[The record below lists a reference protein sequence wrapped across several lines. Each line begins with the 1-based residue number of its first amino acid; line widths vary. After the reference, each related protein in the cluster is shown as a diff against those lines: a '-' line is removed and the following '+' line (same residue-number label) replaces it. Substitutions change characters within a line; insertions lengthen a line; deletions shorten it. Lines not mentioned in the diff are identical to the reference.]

1 VDPWFIVAADPINSR
16 LIRAAREINDARPG
30 TVIDQVAAVTPAGG
44 TIAALGLAFKAN
56 VDDLRGSPAIAVTRG
71 LAEKLGDAKI
81 LAAEPYVDALPASLA
96 SLPNVE
102 LDPFGDAI
110 AAADTVVL
118 LVDHEKFR
126 DVDPAELAGKA
137 VVDTRGFFPS
147 DLAPLGKAARA

>member
-1 VDPWFIVAADPINSR
+1 MDPWFIVAADPINSR

-30 TVIDQVAAVTPAGG
+30 AVIDQVAAVTPGGG
-44 TIAALGLAFKAN
+44 TVAALGLAFKAN
-56 VDDLRGSPAIAVTRG
+56 VDDLRGSPAITVTKG
-71 LAEKLGDAKI
+71 LAEKLTDARI
-81 LAAEPYVDALPASLA
+81 LAAEPYVDTLPASLT

-102 LDPFGDAI
+102 LVPFDEAI

-126 DVDPAELAGKA
+126 AIDPAALAGKA

-147 DLAPLGKAARA
+147 DSAPLGKAQA